1 MKRIRLIDVENYPI
15 TVIYDYGNSIDL
27 EEVEIHGGDI
37 LPILSVNFVGKIIK
51 KLEQIEE
58 KEERYGHSVTRMSD
72 YR

>member
-1 MKRIRLIDVENYPI
+1 MRRIRLIDVENYPV

-37 LPILSVNFVGKIIK
+37 LPILSIDFVGKIIK
-51 KLEQIEE
+51 KLEAIEE
-58 KEERYGHSVTRMSD
+58 KEERHGPSLTRMSD